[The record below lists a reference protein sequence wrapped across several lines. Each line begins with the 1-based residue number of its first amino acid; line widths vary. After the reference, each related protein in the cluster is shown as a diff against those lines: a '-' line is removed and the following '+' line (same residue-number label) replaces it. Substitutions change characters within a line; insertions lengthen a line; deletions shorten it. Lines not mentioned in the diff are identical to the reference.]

1 MKKKFS
7 EITIHKQ
14 LDNQHAMGACL
25 VELES
30 VEPSVMSFPLCVSK
44 IGSCLVKE
52 FNRVPI
58 GSSLRIMVLTE
69 EREVRND

>member
-7 EITIHKQ
+7 EITINKQ
-14 LDNQHAMGACL
+14 LDNQNALGACL
-25 VELES
+25 IELEG
-30 VEPSVMSFPLCVSK
+30 VEPSVMSFNICVSK

>member
-7 EITIHKQ
+7 ELEIFKQ
-14 LDNQHAMGACL
+14 LNNKHADAACI
-25 VELES
+25 VSLEEYE
-30 VEPSVMSFPLCVSK
+30 VTTMSFDLCVSK

-52 FNRVPI
+52 FDRVSI
-58 GSSLRIMVLTE
+58 GSCLRIMVLTE

>member
-1 MKKKFS
+1 MKQKFS
-7 EITIHKQ
+7 ELTIHKQ
-14 LDNQHAMGACL
+14 LENQHADGACIIAL
-25 VELES
+25 EGHELS
-30 VEPSVMSFPLCVSK
+30 MMSFPLCVEK

-69 EREVRND
+69 EREVKND